1 MVPQK
6 LLHDKTHVWNLAI
19 SRQYWRTYAKIY
31 LLQWLWYLNLRLHTI
46 IVVSLSQLSEILLKK
61 IFHISFKDSEKIYV
75 NCPSFIPLCLPLCN
89 CQEKRII
96 LRKCVVKQI
105 AIHRKCF
112 TINHTLFR
120 FKSRFSFPPW

>member
-6 LLHDKTHVWNLAI
+6 LLLDKPHVWNVAI
-19 SRQYWRTYAKIY
+19 QTILK
-31 LLQWLWYLNLRLHTI
+31 NLRENLFVTLIVIFEFKI
-46 IVVSLSQLSEILLKK
+46 IHNYRRFPISTFWNTLEK

-89 CQEKRII
+89 CQENRII

-112 TINHTLFR
+112 TINHTLFL
-120 FKSRFSFPPW
+120 FNSRFSFHQW